1 MLPLTIA
8 AAVLLVTVA
17 LMVVRPLLAP
27 REEPPQP
34 TAGGPATASGSVTA
48 PVTASGLVTA
58 PPASGPATASGPP
71 AVDATDRAALEAL
84 ITQRRLRMERDATGA
99 GR

>member
-8 AAVLLVTVA
+8 AAVLLVAVA

-27 REEPPQP
+27 REAPPQP
-34 TAGGPATASGSVTA
+34 TAG
-48 PVTASGLVTA
+48 
-58 PPASGPATASGPP
+58 GPATASGPP

-84 ITQRRLRMERDATGA
+84 IAQRRLRMERDATGA